1 MLIIFIFLGDNQ
13 TIVLSSDDECVLTR
27 TRDPENSSLKAHVII
42 PNQSVTKQ
50 NSEKE
55 LRSLSHNVSNSTIN
69 LDSSRK
75 TVIKPDCTH
84 KNETKKGI
92 DLKTTIKPN
101 AAAKTTFKPVSSSK
115 VVIKQNL
122 SSKTEIKPASLT
134 KTAVK
139 PSSSDGI
146 YVSHYKLSDE
156 FPTLLVYFC

>member
-1 MLIIFIFLGDNQ
+1 MLINFIFLWDNQ

-27 TRDPENSSLKAHVII
+27 TRDPENTSLKAHVII
-42 PNQSVTKQ
+42 PYQSVTKH

-55 LRSLSHNVSNSTIN
+55 PRSLSHNVINSTIKAR
-69 LDSSRK
+69 LHTQEWYQDRYLFE
-75 TVIKPDCTH
+75 DY
-84 KNETKKGI
+84 
-92 DLKTTIKPN
+92 DQPN
-101 AAAKTTFKPVSSSK
+101 AAAKTTFKPVSLSK

-146 YVSHYKLSDE
+146 YVSLYKLSDE
-156 FPTLLVYFC
+156 FLTLLVYFC